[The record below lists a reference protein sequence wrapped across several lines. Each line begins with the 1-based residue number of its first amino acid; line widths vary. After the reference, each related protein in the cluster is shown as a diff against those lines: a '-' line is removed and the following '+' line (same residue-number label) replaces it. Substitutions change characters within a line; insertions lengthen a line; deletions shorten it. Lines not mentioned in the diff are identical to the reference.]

1 MTLLSDVGLIL
12 GTMVKAESLAAMG
25 SEAQHGNRSRNLA
38 AFSTEQGL
46 VRSMFVAS
54 GWFVHENVTSSGV
67 MPRVLGGTV
76 IRLADRESGLEI
88 A

>member
-1 MTLLSDVGLIL
+1 MTLLGDVGLIL
-12 GTMVKAESLAAMG
+12 GIMLKAESLAAMG
-25 SEAQHGNRSRNLA
+25 SEAQHGNQSRNRA

-54 GWFVHENVTSSGV
+54 GRLVHENVTSSGV
-67 MPRVLGGTV
+67 MPGVVGCTV
-76 IRLADRESGLEI
+76 VWLADRESGLEI